1 MTVSGRNEN
10 SMGPVRRKTYIVD
23 KKLQY
28 RLLGYNAIYFF
39 IILAALSLA
48 LFTPL
53 IFELS
58 DPLLSPRQQA
68 EVAGKILYL
77 HSYLWPALLLVF
89 VILGFH
95 SVLVSSKIAGPLY
108 RFRAAFQ
115 RIIEGDISGSV
126 RIRKSDLLVNEQT
139 KIDEMVAILKSKIS
153 QIQMEEAAMG
163 DLLAKLHGQEL
174 NAEQKAVLAQLEAHH
189 ERLKKETDFFR
200 TA

>member
-1 MTVSGRNEN
+1 
-10 SMGPVRRKTYIVD
+10 MGPIRRRTYIVD

-39 IILAALSLA
+39 ITLTALSLA

-53 IFELS
+53 IFEIS

-77 HSYLWPALLLVF
+77 HSYLWPALLLVL

-95 SVLVSSKIAGPLY
+95 SVLVSNKIAGPLY
-108 RFRAAFQ
+108 RFRATFQ

-126 RIRKSDLLVNEQT
+126 RIRKGDLLVNEQT
-139 KIDEMVAILKSKIS
+139 KIDEMISTLQSKIS
-153 QIQMEEAAMG
+153 QIQTEEAALG
-163 DLLAKLHGQEL
+163 ELLGQIRGQEL
-174 NAEQKAVLAQLEAHH
+174 SAEAKAVLTQLKEHH
-189 ERLKKETDFFR
+189 ERLKKEAAFFK
-200 TA
+200 TW